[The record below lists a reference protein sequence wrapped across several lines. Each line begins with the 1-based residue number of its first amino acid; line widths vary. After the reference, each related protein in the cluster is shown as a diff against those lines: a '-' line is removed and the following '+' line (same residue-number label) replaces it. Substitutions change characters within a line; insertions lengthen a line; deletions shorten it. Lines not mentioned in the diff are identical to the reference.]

1 MTQQL
6 FRRNTLHS
14 LIPLLVAVLAPAC
27 ALKPPARNSG
37 PAVSREGVQLAVV
50 KQRCEQLREPDQTDD
65 LVEIV
70 MEVQVRNPT
79 REAATIRRTDF
90 RLIGDER
97 FALKTSTWG
106 AIDPITVEAGT
117 DRTFDLRFM
126 ARGAVECSKEM
137 RLDPGAGVLT
147 KNQPLKL
154 EPVRF
159 VPWQRA

>member
-6 FRRNTLHS
+6 PRRKALHS
-14 LIPLLVAVLAPAC
+14 LVPVLVAILTPAC
-27 ALKPPARNSG
+27 ALKPPVRNSG

-50 KQRCEQLREPDQTDD
+50 KQRCEQLSDPDQTED
-65 LVEIV
+65 LAEVV
-70 MEVQVRNPT
+70 VEVQVHNPT
-79 REAATIRRTDF
+79 REPATIRRTDF

-106 AIDPITVEAGT
+106 AIDPLTVDPGT

-126 ARGAVECSKEM
+126 ARGAVECAKEM

-147 KNQPLKL
+147 KDQPLKL
-154 EPVRF
+154 DPVRF
-159 VPWQRA
+159 VPWRA